1 MFVFGKMI
9 NVKETK
15 KEFLMFLLEKPIKKV
30 LDLGC
35 GKGLISRFF
44 TKKAKVIGIDTK
56 KIIED
61 IENFEFRKG
70 DIRQEN
76 FGKENDLIIISLILH
91 IFDKNEAQK
100 IIERM
105 KQATSDSG
113 YNLLICLSDKDN
125 LAKKNQKK
133 FYPNLQELL
142 EIYKDWDLVKETHG
156 ITGTEDHR
164 DLGPHQHNL
173 IFVLFKK

>member
-1 MFVFGKMI
+1 MI

-15 KEFLMFLLEKPIKKV
+15 KEFLMFLLDKPIKKV

-35 GKGLISRFF
+35 GKGLMSRFF
-44 TKKAKVIGIDTK
+44 IKKKAKVIGIDTK

-61 IENFEFRKG
+61 VENFEFKKG

-76 FGKENDLIIISLILH
+76 FGKENDLIIASLILH

-100 IIERM
+100 ILERM

-113 YNLLICLSDKDN
+113 YNLVICVSDEDI

-133 FYPNLQELL
+133 FYPSFQELL
-142 EIYKDWDLVKETHG
+142 GIYKDWDLVKGIHG
-156 ITGTEDHR
+156 ITVIEEHGA
-164 DLGPHQHNL
+164 LGPHQHNL

>member
-1 MFVFGKMI
+1 MI

-15 KEFLMFLLEKPIKKV
+15 KEFLMFLLDKPIKKV

-35 GKGLISRFF
+35 GKGLMSRFF

-61 IENFEFRKG
+61 IENFEFREG
-70 DIRQEN
+70 DIRKEN
-76 FGKENDLIIISLILH
+76 FGKENDLIIASLILH
-91 IFDKNEAQK
+91 LFDKNEAQK
-100 IIERM
+100 ILERM

-113 YNLLICLSDKDN
+113 YNLLICISDKDN
-125 LAKKNQKK
+125 LAKRNLDN
-133 FYPNLQELL
+133 FYPSFQELL
-142 EIYKDWDLVKETHG
+142 KIYKGWDLIKEIHG
-156 ITGTEDHR
+156 ITEVEDYGN
-164 DLGPHQHNL
+164 LGPHQHNL

>member
-1 MFVFGKMI
+1 MI

-35 GKGLISRFF
+35 GKGLMSRFF

-61 IENFEFRKG
+61 IENFEFREG
-70 DIRQEN
+70 DIRKEN
-76 FGKENDLIIISLILH
+76 FGEENDLILASLILH

-113 YNLLICLSDKDN
+113 YNLLICVSDKDN
-125 LAKKNQKK
+125 LAKKNQDN
-133 FYPNLQELL
+133 FYPSFQELL
-142 EIYKDWDLVKETHG
+142 KIYKDWTLVKDIHG
-156 ITGTEDHR
+156 VTVMEEHGT
-164 DLGPHQHNL
+164 LGPHQHNL
-173 IFVLFKK
+173 IFMLFKK

>member
-1 MFVFGKMI
+1 MI

-15 KEFLMFLLEKPIKKV
+15 KEFLMFLLDKPIKKV
-30 LDLGC
+30 LDIGC
-35 GKGLISRFF
+35 GKGLMSKFF

-61 IENFEFRKG
+61 TENFEFRKG
-70 DIRQEN
+70 DIRQED
-76 FGKENDLIIISLILH
+76 FGKENDLIIASLILH

-105 KQATSDSG
+105 KQATSDTG
-113 YNLLICLSDKDN
+113 HDLIICVSDEDI
-125 LAKKNQKK
+125 LAKKNPKK
-133 FYPNLQELL
+133 FYPSVQELL
-142 EIYKDWDLVKETHG
+142 DRYKDWNLLKEIHG
-156 ITGTEDHR
+156 ITKIEEHGA
-164 DLGPHQHNL
+164 LGPHQHNL

>member
-1 MFVFGKMI
+1 MI
-9 NVKETK
+9 NVKKTK
-15 KEFLMFLLEKPIKKV
+15 KEFLMFLLDKPIKKV

-35 GKGLISRFF
+35 GKGLMSRFF

-61 IENFEFRKG
+61 IENFEFREG

-76 FGKENDLIIISLILH
+76 FGKENDLIIVSLTLH
-91 IFDKNEAQK
+91 IFNKNEAQK

-113 YNLLICLSDKDN
+113 YNLLICISDKDN
-125 LAKKNQKK
+125 LAKKNQDN
-133 FYPNLQELL
+133 FYPSFQDLL
-142 EIYKDWDLVKETHG
+142 EIYKDWNLLKEIHG
-156 ITGTEDHR
+156 ITGIEEHGA
-164 DLGPHQHNL
+164 LGPHHHNL

>member
-1 MFVFGKMI
+1 MI

-35 GKGLISRFF
+35 RKGLMSRFF

-76 FGKENDLIIISLILH
+76 FGKENDLIIASLILH

-113 YNLLICLSDKDN
+113 YNLLICVSDKDN

-142 EIYKDWDLVKETHG
+142 EIYKDWDLVKDIHG
-156 ITGTEDHR
+156 VTPIEEHGVLD
-164 DLGPHQHNL
+164 PHQHNL

>member
-1 MFVFGKMI
+1 MI

-15 KEFLMFLLEKPIKKV
+15 KEFLMFLLDKPIKKI

-35 GKGLISRFF
+35 GKGLMSRFF
-44 TKKAKVIGIDTK
+44 IKKKAKVIGIDTK

-76 FGKENDLIIISLILH
+76 FGKENDLIIASLILH

-113 YNLLICLSDKDN
+113 YNLIICVSNEDI
-125 LAKKNQKK
+125 LAKKNPKK
-133 FYPNLQELL
+133 FYPSVQELL
-142 EIYKDWDLVKETHG
+142 DRYKDWNLLKEIHG
-156 ITGTEDHR
+156 ITKVEEHR

>member
-1 MFVFGKMI
+1 MI
-9 NVKETK
+9 NVKEIK
-15 KEFLMFLLEKPIKKV
+15 KEFLMFLLDKPIKKV

-35 GKGLISRFF
+35 GKGLMSRFF

-61 IENFEFRKG
+61 IENFEFREG

-76 FGKENDLIIISLILH
+76 FGKENDLIIASLTLH
-91 IFDKNEAQK
+91 IFNKNEAQK

-113 YNLLICLSDKDN
+113 YNLLICVSDEDT

-133 FYPNLQELL
+133 FYPSVQELL
-142 EIYKDWDLVKETHG
+142 DIYKDWNLLKTTHG
-156 ITGTEDHR
+156 VTKIEEHGA
-164 DLGPHQHNL
+164 LGPHNHNL